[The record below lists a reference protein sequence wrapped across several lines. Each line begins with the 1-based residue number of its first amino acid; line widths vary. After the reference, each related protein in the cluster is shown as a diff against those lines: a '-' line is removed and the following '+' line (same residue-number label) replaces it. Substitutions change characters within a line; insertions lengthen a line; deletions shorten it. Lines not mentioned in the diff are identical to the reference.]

1 MNIFRKSEE
10 NNNIIDERQIFEMYK
25 VEHYRFWI
33 FFYGLLAVLLIETC
47 VLEAPVQYVTPIWIV
62 FMVGAIYSVIAYYRK
77 GIWDGNNA
85 KPTYKKSLL
94 YSIFFL
100 YYLPFCWLSKEDLNI
115 QISCRIA

>member
-33 FFYGLLAVLLIETC
+33 LFYGLLAVLLIETC

-77 GIWDGNNA
+77 GIWDDKCRN
-85 KPTYKKSLL
+85 YVWSLHVHFML
-94 YSIFFL
+94 TFYMLKRLLEQFQEPL
-100 YYLPFCWLSKEDLNI
+100 
-115 QISCRIA
+115 